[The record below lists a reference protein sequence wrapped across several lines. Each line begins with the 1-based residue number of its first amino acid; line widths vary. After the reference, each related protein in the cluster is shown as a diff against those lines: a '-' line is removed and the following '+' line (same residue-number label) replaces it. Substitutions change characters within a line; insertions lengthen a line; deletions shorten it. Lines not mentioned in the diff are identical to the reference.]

1 MFLVN
6 DYVVYGSE
14 GVCRVESIGHPDVSG
29 LDRHKE
35 YYTLMSVHRNGKI
48 YTPTDS
54 SILMRNVITEESAKE
69 LLKKI
74 KEISSE
80 LEVPREP
87 KLAMAYYKGI
97 VRTYECEKLITII
110 KYVLEKQRRFSEQK
124 RNIPAVDLKYLRIA
138 EDMLYGELA
147 FVLDIDPAEIRE
159 TVTKACE
166 A

>member
-1 MFLVN
+1 
-6 DYVVYGSE
+6 
-14 GVCRVESIGHPDVSG
+14 
-29 LDRHKE
+29 
-35 YYTLMSVHRNGKI
+35 
-48 YTPTDS
+48 
-54 SILMRNVITEESAKE
+54 
-69 LLKKI
+69 
-74 KEISSE
+74 
-80 LEVPREP
+80 
-87 KLAMAYYKGI
+87 MAYYKGI

>member
-80 LEVPREP
+80 LEVPEGAEACNGV
-87 KLAMAYYKGI
+87 LQGNCAYI
-97 VRTYECEKLITII
+97 
-110 KYVLEKQRRFSEQK
+110 
-124 RNIPAVDLKYLRIA
+124 
-138 EDMLYGELA
+138 
-147 FVLDIDPAEIRE
+147 
-159 TVTKACE
+159 
-166 A
+166 